1 MAGKG
6 PVNMIKGDYGVDCTS
21 KSQDQLSPPTF
32 QHCRCPNPW
41 RARGRSEKERERGS
55 ERGWESGLVLSW
67 RNPMTSKLIDGVIAH
82 SGLLCTACD
91 SAQLE
96 ALQAA
101 GTKNR
106 LQASK
111 QIIADPKHAKTGLM
125 TEM

>member
-1 MAGKG
+1 
-6 PVNMIKGDYGVDCTS
+6 
-21 KSQDQLSPPTF
+21 
-32 QHCRCPNPW
+32 
-41 RARGRSEKERERGS
+41 
-55 ERGWESGLVLSW
+55 
-67 RNPMTSKLIDGVIAH
+67 MTSKLIDGVIAH